1 MINFLDTDRRKA
13 APTLAGKGSLAWRP
27 CGEDLSI
34 WRMVCIRPDRE
45 LFATI
50 DLARAELLSFE
61 IEWDDAEGQRPFVTW
76 SVRSGFSAG
85 KTDSEETIAEP
96 EAVSAVGSAKVL
108 GMALVIVEDAGIVS
122 PVTTWIMDRL
132 SAALARR

>member
-1 MINFLDTDRRKA
+1 VTALLDEDRRKA
-13 APTLAGKGSLAWRP
+13 SPPLAGKGTLTWRP

-34 WRMVCIRPDRE
+34 WRMVCIRPDQE

-61 IEWDDAEGQRPFVTW
+61 VEWDEAEGHRSFVTW

-85 KTDSEETIAEP
+85 GTDSVNSIDESEAE
-96 EAVSAVGSAKVL
+96 STGGSPKIL

-122 PVTTWIMDRL
+122 PVATWILDRL